1 MTVLKVLLG
10 TEASVVITALGIEVV
25 VVGMPVVKLLI
36 LEPKMVE
43 RSALPVVMV
52 GFGPPVG
59 LVTIVDVVGVSLQKP
74 SEALNA
80 FITIFLIV
88 STFNNKLR
96 IGGSKPDWTKASPN
110 CSRVMAPELNNLVT
124 KSAPK
129 V

>member
-10 TEASVVITALGIEVV
+10 IGSALVVITALGIEVV
-25 VVGMPVVKLLI
+25 VGMPVVKLVK

-43 RSALPVVMV
+43 RSALPVVIV

-59 LVTIVDVVGVSLQKP
+59 LVTIVDLVGVSLQKP
-74 SEALNA
+74 REALKA

-96 IGGSKPDWTKASPN
+96 IGGSKPD
-110 CSRVMAPELNNLVT
+110 
-124 KSAPK
+124 
-129 V
+129 